1 MFGPLDDWVGGFFG
15 GKSYA
20 DKKVN
25 PNLESFR
32 KSSDDYK
39 NAISSNTGENAANS
53 SMNWGT
59 TNGQKMYN
67 QAKTAGM
74 SDGQRMYQNARD
86 ESKKETAGMADR
98 LTQKQSSGAAS
109 EALGNMVSAGM
120 TRGRSANDSG
130 KIAAAVANNFANN
143 YNTQLS
149 QQNALMNTNL
159 GMQGNMMN
167 ANLGQ
172 QNNMMNAYSQ
182 QLANNQNA
190 LGTLMSANLNA
201 DQAQY
206 NQNWNNNKQ
215 ASKMQT
221 GILGN
226 VMDAIS
232 DEKLKD
238 KVNVGIDGNE
248 DCRMARYKRAGEKLK
263 RMNPNKWKELHW
275 EGK

>member
-32 KSSDDYK
+32 NSANDYK
-39 NAISSNTGENAANS
+39 NAISSNTGENA
-53 SMNWGT
+53 
-59 TNGQKMYN
+59 YN
-67 QAKTAGM
+67 KSLAAG
-74 SDGQRMYQNARD
+74 
-86 ESKKETAGMADR
+86 KKETAGLADQ
-98 LTQKQSSGAAS
+98 LTQKQANGAAS
-109 EALGNMVSAGM
+109 QAVGAAVSSGM
-120 TRGRSANDSG
+120 TRGRAGADAAKQAGNMYANLYG
-130 KIAAAVANNFANN
+130 QN
-143 YNTQLS
+143 YQTQL
-149 QQNALMNTNL
+149 N
-159 GMQGNMMN
+159 
-167 ANLGQ
+167 Q
-172 QNNMMNAYSQ
+172 QNNLMNAYSQ

-206 NQNWNNNKQ
+206 NQNWNNQKQ

-248 DCRMARYKRAGEKLK
+248 DCRMARYRRASEKLK
-263 RMNPNKWKELHW
+263 RMNPNKWNELKW
-275 EGK
+275 RAE

>member
-20 DKKVN
+20 DSKVN
-25 PNLESFR
+25 PNLETFR
-32 KSSDDYK
+32 NSANDYK
-39 NAISSNTGENAANS
+39 NGISSNTGENA
-53 SMNWGT
+53 
-59 TNGQKMYN
+59 YN
-67 QAKTAGM
+67 KSLAAG
-74 SDGQRMYQNARD
+74 
-86 ESKKETAGMADR
+86 EKETAGLADQ
-98 LTQKQSSGAAS
+98 LTQKQANGAAAQ
-109 EALGNMVSAGM
+109 ALGAARTAGH
-120 TRGRSANDSG
+120 TKGRTSRSAENV
-130 KIAAAVANNFANN
+130 AANTYANLYGQN
-143 YNTQLS
+143 YQTQL
-149 QQNALMNTNL
+149 N
-159 GMQGNMMN
+159 
-167 ANLGQ
+167 Q
-172 QNNMMNAYSQ
+172 QNNLMNAYSQ

-190 LGTLMSANLNA
+190 LGTLMSANLNG